1 MVPKIFMQE
10 VLDYLY
16 GLKKFGS
23 KLRLEEMEKLV
34 SVLDHPQK
42 KFKSIHIAGTNGKG
56 STSAFLAQILQEA
69 GYKVGLYTSP
79 HLVNFNERIKINGK
93 DISGQKIV
101 ELSETIKKKVEEN
114 KIDTTFFEFTTAM
127 AFQYFADE
135 QVDFAVVEVGL
146 GGRLDATSVIDP
158 EICVITNISLE
169 HTRVLGETK
178 EEIANEKAAIIKE
191 NKIVVTAEI
200 DEVVLDIFNSV
211 CNQKNSSLM
220 VLDKELKFK
229 IEDSSFNEQ
238 NFSVT
243 GKINDTF
250 SIKMLGEYQI
260 KNACLALLVADL
272 LKISIDKI
280 KLGLLN
286 TFWAGRL
293 QILQKNPLVMVDG
306 AHNLEG
312 IKNLVKF
319 VKKIDR
325 KKILVLG
332 IAEDKKLEEM
342 VSLLVPLF
350 DQIIITEGNF
360 KPTPVEKLNEV
371 VLKYNQNVKMIQD
384 SKEAVK
390 EALKLANE
398 DDFVLVSGSLYLVG
412 DILKHKFNKQI

>member
-101 ELSETIKKKVEEN
+101 ELSEIMKRKVEEN
-114 KIDTTFFEFTTAM
+114 EIDTTFFEFTTAM

-169 HTRVLGETK
+169 HTRVLGESK
-178 EEIANEKAAIIKE
+178 EEIAKEKAAIIKE
-191 NKIVVTAEI
+191 NKIVVTAETN
-200 DEVVLDIFNSV
+200 ETVLDIFNSV

-229 IEDSSFNEQ
+229 TPGCF
-238 NFSVT
+238 
-243 GKINDTF
+243 GK
-250 SIKMLGEYQI
+250 
-260 KNACLALLVADL
+260 CLT
-272 LKISIDKI
+272 KCC
-280 KLGLLN
+280 
-286 TFWAGRL
+286 
-293 QILQKNPLVMVDG
+293 
-306 AHNLEG
+306 
-312 IKNLVKF
+312 
-319 VKKIDR
+319 
-325 KKILVLG
+325 
-332 IAEDKKLEEM
+332 
-342 VSLLVPLF
+342 
-350 DQIIITEGNF
+350 
-360 KPTPVEKLNEV
+360 
-371 VLKYNQNVKMIQD
+371 
-384 SKEAVK
+384 
-390 EALKLANE
+390 
-398 DDFVLVSGSLYLVG
+398 
-412 DILKHKFNKQI
+412 

>member
-1 MVPKIFMQE
+1 MQE

-34 SVLDHPQK
+34 TALDNPQK

-101 ELSETIKKKVEEN
+101 ELSEIMKRKVEEN
-114 KIDTTFFEFTTAM
+114 EIDTTFFEFTTAM

-169 HTRVLGETK
+169 HTRVLGESK
-178 EEIANEKAAIIKE
+178 EEIAKEKAAIIKE
-191 NKIVVTAEI
+191 NKIVVTAETN
-200 DEVVLDIFNSV
+200 ETVLDIFNSV

>member
-101 ELSETIKKKVEEN
+101 ELSEIMKRKVEEN
-114 KIDTTFFEFTTAM
+114 EIDTTFFEFTTAM

-169 HTRVLGETK
+169 HTRVLGESK
-178 EEIANEKAAIIKE
+178 EEIAKEKAAIIKE
-191 NKIVVTAEI
+191 NKIVVTAETN
-200 DEVVLDIFNSV
+200 ETVLDIFNSV

-384 SKEAVK
+384 SKEAVE
-390 EALKLANE
+390 EALKLADE

-412 DILKHKFNKQI
+412 DILKHKFNK

>member
-1 MVPKIFMQE
+1 MQE

-34 SVLDHPQK
+34 TALDHPEK

-158 EICVITNISLE
+158 DICVITNISLE

-200 DEVVLDIFNSV
+200 DETVLDIFNSV

-229 IEDSSFNEQ
+229 IENFSFNEQ

-250 SIKMLGEYQI
+250 LIKMLGEYQI
-260 KNACLALLVADL
+260 KNACLALLVANL
-272 LKISIDKI
+272 LKIPIDKI

-390 EALKLANE
+390 EALKSANE
-398 DDFVLVSGSLYLVG
+398 EDFILVSGSLYLVG

>member
-1 MVPKIFMQE
+1 MQE

-34 SVLDHPQK
+34 TALDNPQK

-169 HTRVLGETK
+169 HTRALGETK

-220 VLDKELKFK
+220 GLDKELKFK

-384 SKEAVK
+384 SKEAVE
-390 EALKLANE
+390 EALKLADE

-412 DILKHKFNKQI
+412 DILKHKFNK

>member
-1 MVPKIFMQE
+1 MQE

-101 ELSETIKKKVEEN
+101 ELSEIMKRKVEEN
-114 KIDTTFFEFTTAM
+114 EIDTTFFEFTTAM

-169 HTRVLGETK
+169 HTRVLGESK
-178 EEIANEKAAIIKE
+178 EEIAKEKAAIIKE
-191 NKIVVTAEI
+191 NKIVVTAETN
-200 DEVVLDIFNSV
+200 ETVLDIFNSV

-384 SKEAVK
+384 SKEAVE
-390 EALKLANE
+390 EALKLADE

-412 DILKHKFNKQI
+412 DILKHKFNK

>member
-1 MVPKIFMQE
+1 MQE

-34 SVLDHPQK
+34 TALDNPQK

-220 VLDKELKFK
+220 GLDKELKFK

>member
-101 ELSETIKKKVEEN
+101 ELSEIMKRKVEEN
-114 KIDTTFFEFTTAM
+114 EIDTTFFEFTTAM

-169 HTRVLGETK
+169 HTRVLGESK
-178 EEIANEKAAIIKE
+178 EEIAKEKAAIIKE

-220 VLDKELKFK
+220 GLDKELKFK

-238 NFSVT
+238 KFSVT

>member
-101 ELSETIKKKVEEN
+101 ELSEIMKRKVEEN
-114 KIDTTFFEFTTAM
+114 EIDTTFFEFTTAM

-169 HTRVLGETK
+169 HTRVLGESK
-178 EEIANEKAAIIKE
+178 EEIAKEKAAIIKE
-191 NKIVVTAEI
+191 NKIVVTAETN
-200 DEVVLDIFNSV
+200 ETVLDIFNSV

-238 NFSVT
+238 KFSVT

-312 IKNLVKF
+312 IKNLVKS

-384 SKEAVK
+384 SKEAVE
-390 EALKLANE
+390 EALKLADE

-412 DILKHKFNKQI
+412 DILKHKFNK

>member
-1 MVPKIFMQE
+1 MQE

-34 SVLDHPQK
+34 TALDNPQK

-101 ELSETIKKKVEEN
+101 ELSEIMKRKVEEN
-114 KIDTTFFEFTTAM
+114 EIDTTFFEFTTAM

-220 VLDKELKFK
+220 GLDKELKFK

>member
-101 ELSETIKKKVEEN
+101 ELSEIMKRKVEEN
-114 KIDTTFFEFTTAM
+114 EIDTTFFEFTTAM

-169 HTRVLGETK
+169 HTRVLGESK
-178 EEIANEKAAIIKE
+178 EEIAKEKAAIIKE
-191 NKIVVTAEI
+191 NKIVVTAETN
-200 DEVVLDIFNSV
+200 ETVLDIFNSV

-238 NFSVT
+238 KFSVT

-384 SKEAVK
+384 SKEAVE
-390 EALKLANE
+390 EALKLADE

-412 DILKHKFNKQI
+412 DILKHKFNK

>member
-1 MVPKIFMQE
+1 MQE

-34 SVLDHPQK
+34 TALDNPQK

-220 VLDKELKFK
+220 GLDKELKFK

-293 QILQKNPLVMVDG
+293 QILQKNQLVMVDG